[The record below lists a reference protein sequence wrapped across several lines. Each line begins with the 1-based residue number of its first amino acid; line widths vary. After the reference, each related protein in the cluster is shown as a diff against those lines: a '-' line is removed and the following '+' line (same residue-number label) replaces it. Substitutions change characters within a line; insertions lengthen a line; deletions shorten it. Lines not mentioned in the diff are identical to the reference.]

1 MPLYTIIAD
10 HDGGTYIAQHRAR
23 SATAALAKWLQ
34 DDDSGKPIHRGRRAT
49 RDRLRSDLLDPDSK
63 LVPLDGRVHV
73 WCTAVI
79 VRNTLL
85 LLNVVETKA

>member
-10 HDGGTYIAQHRAR
+10 HDAGVYVAQHRAR

-34 DDDSGKPIHRGRRAT
+34 ADDSSKPIHRGRRAT
-49 RDRLRSDLLDPDSK
+49 RDRLMCDLLGPDSK
-63 LVPLDGRVHV
+63 LVPVDGRVHV
-73 WCTAVI
+73 WCMSAI